1 MAVLVKSNLQL
12 RNALVNLGDKVALVP
27 TMGALHQG
35 HVSLIKLA
43 RSKVGEDGCVVVSDF
58 VNPTQF
64 GKEDDFARYPKDIK
78 SDFLIATTAGANIL
92 WTPGVK
98 DIYPNSEID
107 LLDAGY
113 LGEVLEGKD
122 RPGHFNGVITVVSR
136 LLELVMPKI
145 AIFGQK
151 DLQQVLVIKNFLK
164 KHKVPV
170 GLKIAPTVR
179 EENGVALSSRNV
191 HLSESEW
198 VLAKKIPV
206 ALAQGYDAA
215 VTGARIVDIR
225 EAVRD
230 ALRHPEIEIH
240 YVELLNDQLE
250 TINNDHGWLLVAVS
264 IGNTRLID
272 NSFIPL
278 GNRN

>member
-64 GKEDDFARYPKDIK
+64 DKEDDFARYPKDIK

>member
-64 GKEDDFARYPKDIK
+64 GKEDDFAKYPKDIK

>member
-27 TMGALHQG
+27 TMGALHRG

-64 GKEDDFARYPKDIK
+64 DKEDDFARYPKDIK

>member
-43 RSKVGEDGCVVVSDF
+43 RSKIGEDGCVVVSDF

-64 GKEDDFARYPKDIK
+64 DKDDDFARYPKDIK

>member
-64 GKEDDFARYPKDIK
+64 GKEDDYARYPKDIK